1 MTKQEIYKELK
12 TINAL
17 AWEDDDLMMQETLFE
32 LQDRIANL
40 LLVVAQ
46 DIGNTA
52 LNDLCDT
59 FPYLYKKR

>member
-32 LQDRIANL
+32 LQEKVANL
-40 LLVVAQ
+40 LLMVAQ

-52 LNDLCDT
+52 LNDLVKS
-59 FPYLYKKR
+59 FPFLYSMK